1 MRSVDELTREL
12 EAYFSGQL
20 EADASGLSSAWQP
33 IVVRALTGAS
43 NSVRDYT
50 PVTNDGALAV
60 HNRVKATLGRCV
72 GRRTVAV
79 LRARYTPAAW
89 ARCPDI
95 PRHFGDLA
103 GLVAWLAYA
112 DRRLTER
119 EIVRQLADSGVRG
132 PGRTLKTELR
142 ASAELEL
149 ANALLDYRVSSP
161 KRHRA
166 A

>member
-1 MRSVDELTREL
+1 MRSVEELVREL

-20 EADASGLSSAWQP
+20 EASASGLSSAWQP
-33 IVVRALTGAS
+33 IVVRAITGAS
-43 NSVRDYT
+43 NSVRDYE
-50 PVTNDGALAV
+50 PRVNEGALVV
-60 HNRVKATLGRCV
+60 HNRVQATLGRCV

-79 LRARYTPAAW
+79 LRARYTPATW

-142 ASAELEL
+142 AAAELEL
-149 ANALLDYRVSSP
+149 ANALLDYRASTPRRRV
-161 KRHRA
+161 A
-166 A
+166 